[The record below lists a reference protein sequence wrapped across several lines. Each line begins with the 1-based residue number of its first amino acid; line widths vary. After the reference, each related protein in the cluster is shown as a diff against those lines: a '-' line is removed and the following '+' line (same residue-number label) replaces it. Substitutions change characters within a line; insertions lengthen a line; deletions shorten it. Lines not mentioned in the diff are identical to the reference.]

1 MSLLNEA
8 AVSWVRPGAA
18 VLYVPNYL
26 PLSAQ
31 TNLQRTLERELEWT
45 RGSLRMFGRV
55 LPEPRLT
62 AWCGDAAYQYS
73 GRLLEK
79 KPWFPALAS
88 VREQLEADLASC
100 GLHTPCGLNH
110 ALLNWYPD
118 GQSAMGWHRDNEPEL
133 GVRPLICSLSLGAS
147 RRFAIR
153 PRDRARR
160 AEQMEWSLGLGDVL
174 VMYGDSQ
181 QDWEHAVLKTQT
193 SVESRINITFRS
205 VTGR

>member
-1 MSLLNEA
+1 
-8 AVSWVRPGAA
+8 
-18 VLYVPNYL
+18 
-26 PLSAQ
+26 
-31 TNLQRTLERELEWT
+31 
-45 RGSLRMFGRV
+45 
-55 LPEPRLT
+55 
-62 AWCGDAAYQYS
+62 
-73 GRLLEK
+73 
-79 KPWFPALAS
+79 
-88 VREQLEADLASC
+88 
-100 GLHTPCGLNH
+100 
-110 ALLNWYPD
+110 
-118 GQSAMGWHRDNEPEL
+118 
-133 GVRPLICSLSLGAS
+133 LICSLSLGAS